1 MKKNILGTTERQSK
15 SNTFF
20 RHSQH
25 GFRKGKS
32 CLISFCP
39 SMLRSPAQRIKERLH
54 PECMLVF
61 WTTKTTFW
69 TSSPKRTYKLHWVKT
84 PAVKGL
90 LRMCLAAGAVP
101 QGSFLETV
109 LFHVFINCLDAG
121 IDRFADDTKLRPWD
135 QVTPGTILV
144 LGIGR
149 GLAER
154 GLRVL
159 EDSKLH
165 LSQQEGKPHP
175 GV

>member
-1 MKKNILGTTERQSK
+1 
-15 SNTFF
+15 
-20 RHSQH
+20 
-25 GFRKGKS
+25 
-32 CLISFCP
+32 
-39 SMLRSPAQRIKERLH
+39 
-54 PECMLVF
+54 
-61 WTTKTTFW
+61 
-69 TSSPKRTYKLHWVKT
+69 
-84 PAVKGL
+84 
-90 LRMCLAAGAVP
+90 MCLAAGAVP

-109 LFHVFINCLDAG
+109 LFHVFINYLDAG
-121 IDRFADDTKLRPWD
+121 IDRFADDTQLRPWD